1 MKKIAMGIIIF
12 ILFIFILSR
21 ALVGC
26 TDNSISSNLKGNDSI
41 IGEIIYQINENS
53 NNIMVSLLKTQEN
66 KIDEIGLED
75 YVVGVVAA
83 EMPASFELEALK
95 AQAVAARTYGLAH
108 LEQFGGDSSPG
119 AKGANLTDT
128 TDCQVYISKDDRFE
142 NWPSDKCE
150 EYWNKIVEA
159 VYSTSGQ
166 VLTYEGKLV
175 MRPHYFST
183 SSGNTEDAADVFN
196 VNVPYL
202 KSVKSAGEEGSPK
215 YITEK
220 TISYVEFANVVNS
233 KYSDANINWNNLKK
247 EISIEERSE
256 AGTVKKIK
264 LGKVTVTGSNV
275 RAMFSLTSSN
285 FDIEI
290 DNNNI
295 KITCY
300 GYGHGV
306 GMSQF
311 GSNARAKE
319 GMSYIEILKHYY
331 TATEI
336 GVIQN

>member
-1 MKKIAMGIIIF
+1 MRKIAMGTIIF
-12 ILFIFILSR
+12 IIFIFMLSR
-21 ALVGC
+21 TLVGC
-26 TDNSISSNLKGNDSI
+26 TDNSISSNFKKNDSM
-41 IGEIIYQINENS
+41 IGNMIYQINENS
-53 NNIMVSLLKTQEN
+53 NNIVVSLLKTQEN

-75 YVVGVVAA
+75 YVVGVIAA

-128 TDCQVYISKDDRFE
+128 TDCQVYISKEDRFK
-142 NWPSDKCE
+142 NWSSDKCE
-150 EYWNKIVEA
+150 EYWNKILEA

-175 MRPHYFST
+175 MRPYYFST
-183 SSGNTEDAADVFN
+183 SSGYTEDAVDVFN
-196 VNVPYL
+196 VNVSYL
-202 KSVKSAGEEGSPK
+202 KSVKSDGEECSSK

-220 TISYVEFANVVNS
+220 IISHTEFASVINS
-233 KYSDANINWNNLKK
+233 KYSDANIDRNNLKR
-247 EISIEERSE
+247 EVLIEKRSK
-256 AGTVKKIK
+256 AGVVKNIR
-264 LGKVTVTGSNV
+264 LGKVTLTGADV
-275 RAMFSLTSSN
+275 RIIFSLTSSN

-290 DNNNI
+290 NNSNI

-311 GSNARAKE
+311 GANARAKE

-331 TATEI
+331 TGTEI